1 MEPQELME
9 LQWPYLLGCLPEQDL
24 EGSAREWGAIV
35 RLREVDSASTLLR
48 LALAYGFCQMSLR
61 QTAAWAEPLVL
72 PAFPMSPCLNG
83 YKKQGHGS
91 AICWRIS

>member
-1 MEPQELME
+1 
-9 LQWPYLLGCLPEQDL
+9 
-24 EGSAREWGAIV
+24 V

-61 QTAAWAEPLVL
+61 QTAAWAEAAGIARISDVALL
-72 PAFPMSPCLNG
+72 KRLQKA
-83 YKKQGHGS
+83 GHGS